1 MRRQLSEQKSDFLD
15 WHMSDEWNP
24 FKVVR
29 SQHDGS
35 NTFFEKAQ
43 LGTAW
48 ESNDQTNR
56 RIHAL
61 ARRSAICWM
70 AERRTVKGS
79 SLWACWKDARLV
91 LHDLHGFAWT
101 PKTHTLCVRIL
112 KRDHETLQWS
122 FRTLS
127 VYFGSTITYV
137 GVVEGSAGR
146 MVCHWFLGSLSN
158 IGSWLTAWHL
168 GSACGSTRLIF
179 LHVLTHGD
187 YPIATVKSKVFPS
200 SISPTRIR
208 LVTMSVSIS
217 WRGCIW
223 SPNWRPSMGAQRI
236 PIDYWVDVTDQ
247 KPLVEVKLFGT
258 LWCASGGLLHISSSM
273 RSRRLPRL

>member
-1 MRRQLSEQKSDFLD
+1 MRVQ
-15 WHMSDEWNP
+15 WSDESP
-24 FKVVR
+24 HPRVGQTQR
-29 SQHDGS
+29 DLLDGRTADCEGKQLMGLLEGCAVGTS
-35 NTFFEKAQ
+35 WSSWFCLNTKDPRTLCKDFEKGPWDTSVVFQ
-43 LGTAW
+43 
-48 ESNDQTNR
+48 N
-56 RIHAL
+56 
-61 ARRSAICWM
+61 
-70 AERRTVKGS
+70 
-79 SLWACWKDARLV
+79 
-91 LHDLHGFAWT
+91 
-101 PKTHTLCVRIL
+101 
-112 KRDHETLQWS
+112 
-122 FRTLS
+122 TLS
-127 VYFGSTITYV
+127 LLWIYNHIC

>member
-101 PKTHTLCVRIL
+101 PKTHALCVRIL
-112 KRDHETLQWS
+112 KRTMRHFSGLSEHSQSTLDLQSHMWGGGRVCRKDGLPLILGLS
-122 FRTLS
+122 FQYRLMADSMALRLS
-127 VYFGSTITYV
+127 MWQYTTDLFACLDT
-137 GVVEGSAGR
+137 
-146 MVCHWFLGSLSN
+146 WWLSN
-158 IGSWLTAWHL
+158 SN
-168 GSACGSTRLIF
+168 C
-179 LHVLTHGD
+179 
-187 YPIATVKSKVFPS
+187 
-200 SISPTRIR
+200 
-208 LVTMSVSIS
+208 
-217 WRGCIW
+217 
-223 SPNWRPSMGAQRI
+223 
-236 PIDYWVDVTDQ
+236 
-247 KPLVEVKLFGT
+247 
-258 LWCASGGLLHISSSM
+258 
-273 RSRRLPRL
+273 

>member
-15 WHMSDEWNP
+15 WHMSDEWKP

-29 SQHDGS
+29 SQHDES

-79 SLWACWKDARLV
+79 GLWACWKDARLV
-91 LHDLHGFAWT
+91 LHGFAWT

-127 VYFGSTITYV
+127 VYFGSTCILIVQSHMWGGGRVCRKDGLPLILGLSFQYRLMADSMALRLSMWQYTTNLF
-137 GVVEGSAGR
+137 AGLDT
-146 MVCHWFLGSLSN
+146 WWLSN
-158 IGSWLTAWHL
+158 SN
-168 GSACGSTRLIF
+168 C
-179 LHVLTHGD
+179 
-187 YPIATVKSKVFPS
+187 
-200 SISPTRIR
+200 
-208 LVTMSVSIS
+208 
-217 WRGCIW
+217 
-223 SPNWRPSMGAQRI
+223 
-236 PIDYWVDVTDQ
+236 
-247 KPLVEVKLFGT
+247 
-258 LWCASGGLLHISSSM
+258 
-273 RSRRLPRL
+273 